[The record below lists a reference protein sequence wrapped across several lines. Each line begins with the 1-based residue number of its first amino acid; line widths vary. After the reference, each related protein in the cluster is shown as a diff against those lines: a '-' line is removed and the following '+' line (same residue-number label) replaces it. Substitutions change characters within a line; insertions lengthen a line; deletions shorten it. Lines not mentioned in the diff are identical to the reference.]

1 MVTKIRFVVEDR
13 NGLKL
18 TFRALDGTIQNRML
32 SHIMDDVRIA
42 AALVNC
48 FFILTLSDIEDGL
61 EIATAMKNKLEQK
74 NELES
79 YLKKKCI
86 NRTFSAISLTDHND
100 FPKIDVQLIKSKIT
114 FGWYQ
119 IEQGFG
125 YLAEHFDQEG
135 DIEIRSDKDHYD
147 KDNNT
152 KVIGTIFFSRHSNS
166 KTYEVF
172 IKYRPSVNCVD
183 GIVGWICSCLSGV
196 ELALILQL

>member
-1 MVTKIRFVVEDR
+1 MKVRTKKWTGKF
-13 NGLKL
+13 
-18 TFRALDGTIQNRML
+18 
-32 SHIMDDVRIA
+32 
-42 AALVNC
+42 
-48 FFILTLSDIEDGL
+48 L
-61 EIATAMKNKLEQK
+61 E
-74 NELES
+74 
-79 YLKKKCI
+79 KKCI
-86 NRTFSAISLTDHND
+86 SRTFSAISLTNHDD

-183 GIVGWICSCLSGV
+183 GIVGWICSCLSGHRTCGTCSHITAFIYFLSYGNYQNEPFKHPGSTLSGLFCNRKTETV
-196 ELALILQL
+196 DEDTEITETLIFL